1 MIKRAENSP
10 KVEFELKRVG
20 AMFVRKVKHS
30 ESPSHKLQ
38 LGVSKSVEL
47 NNGMTHD
54 RGHL

>member
-1 MIKRAENSP
+1 
-10 KVEFELKRVG
+10 
-20 AMFVRKVKHS
+20 MFVRKVKHS